1 MKLIKLFSNWRLI
14 ISASLILGVAIIF
27 LIQSNAP
34 KINTGTKFQGILLKP
49 EKIIK
54 SHTMINHDGE
64 DVSFPSA
71 SGKYQLVFFGYTS
84 CPDICPTTL
93 HKIKQVIRKVEKN
106 DNIEYFFIS
115 IDTARDKPEH
125 LKQFVSFFDPKIK
138 GMTGTIHNVKGVEKE
153 FGILTRKFQGKTALA
168 YQLEHSVFM
177 YLLNKQGKLMLM
189 YPGSTSSKQMV
200 SDLKLLLANKKT

>member
-1 MKLIKLFSNWRLI
+1 MKFLKLFSDWRLI
-14 ISASLILGVAIIF
+14 VPVLFLVVVAVVF
-27 LIQSNAP
+27 SMQSKNY
-34 KINTGTKFQGILLKP
+34 KHNTGTKYQGILLKP
-49 EKIIK
+49 EKEIK

-64 DVSFPSA
+64 DVSFPSS

-93 HKIKQVIRKVEKN
+93 HKIKQVIRKVKN
-106 DNIEYFFIS
+106 NDKIDYFFVS

-125 LKQFVSFFDPKIK
+125 LKNYVNFFHPKIK
-138 GMTGTIHNVKGVEKE
+138 GITGTLHNVKGIENE

-177 YLLNKQGKLMLM
+177 YLLNKEGKLMLM

-200 SDLKLLLANKKT
+200 GDLNLLLNTKKS

>member
-1 MKLIKLFSNWRLI
+1 MKQVMLLSNWRLV
-14 ISASLILGVAIIF
+14 ISVLFLLGVTFIFSLQGNATNIIPE
-27 LIQSNAP
+27 N
-34 KINTGTKFQGILLKP
+34 KYQGILLKP

-64 DVSFPSA
+64 DVSFPAA
-71 SGKYQLVFFGYTS
+71 SGKYQLIFFGYTS

-93 HKIKQVIRKVEKN
+93 HKIKQVIKKVKTN
-106 DNIEYFFIS
+106 DNIDYFFIS
-115 IDTARDKPEH
+115 IDTARDKPQH
-125 LKQFVSFFDPKIK
+125 LKHFVNYFHPKIK
-138 GMTGTIHNVKGVEKE
+138 GITGTIHNVKGIEKE

-200 SDLKLLLANKKT
+200 SDLNLLISKKES